1 MNVTDGS
8 TRTSVR
14 LLSVC
19 VQMGMHGGKRVVPML
34 VGDPGIAKTAGVE
47 CIADA
52 LGEALKISFPYE
64 IYSTPQIQA
73 EDIMGLPVPLMD
85 EGRTAFFPLK
95 LGQKLVKA
103 GAGILAF
110 DEFGSVSPAV
120 EAATLNVF
128 QGGVIG
134 EEVLPNSVAIMGMM
148 NPETSASNARGL
160 GPAASNRLLFIPWHL
175 DAAAWFDYML
185 GGKGLS
191 VDIEV
196 LAKDWEEKFGH
207 VARSLVVSYIRRNPG
222 ALLNVPPEHDASKAW
237 PSPRSWETASRV
249 LAAVMS
255 LGERKES
262 DLAHLAIAGCVGEGE
277 AESFMDWMIKINLP
291 DPEELLKD
299 AEKALKKLPKRHDQ
313 RGVTLEAVAVAA
325 CQEHPDKIK
334 RWETAWAIVGPVFIK
349 ENDVG
354 MSAAKYLAKNIVPG
368 AKRPPETK
376 QVIEILKKAG
386 LLPS

>member
-1 MNVTDGS
+1 
-8 TRTSVR
+8 
-14 LLSVC
+14 
-19 VQMGMHGGKRVVPML
+19 MGMHGGKRVVPML

-52 LGEALKISFPYE
+52 LGEALNISFPYE

-85 EGRTAFFPLK
+85 GGRTAFFPLK

-191 VDIEV
+191 ADIEG
-196 LAKDWEEKFGH
+196 LAKDCEETAGH
-207 VARSLVVSYIRRNPG
+207 VARSLAVWCIRRNPG
-222 ALLNVPPEHDASKAW
+222 ALLNAPPEHEASKRR
-237 PSPRSWETASRV
+237 PSPRSWATGSRGPGGG
-249 LAAVMS
+249 AS
-255 LGERKES
+255 LGVRQVS
-262 DLAHLAIAGCVGEGE
+262 DV
-277 AESFMDWMIKINLP
+277 
-291 DPEELLKD
+291 
-299 AEKALKKLPKRHDQ
+299 
-313 RGVTLEAVAVAA
+313 
-325 CQEHPDKIK
+325 
-334 RWETAWAIVGPVFIK
+334 
-349 ENDVG
+349 
-354 MSAAKYLAKNIVPG
+354 
-368 AKRPPETK
+368 
-376 QVIEILKKAG
+376 
-386 LLPS
+386 